1 MTWNESAIPENLS
14 ALFSCHL
21 LFLFDK
27 TVVKQYFAYSQ
38 RNSLVVTN
46 LLSQYTCT
54 VSTFLFETWRNVF

>member
-1 MTWNESAIPENLS
+1 MTWDGSAIPENLS
-14 ALFSCHL
+14 ALFSYHL
-21 LFLFDK
+21 LFLLDK

-46 LLSQYTCT
+46 LLSQYT